1 MKRIISLFLAVAF
14 LLGAVPLS
22 GLAASGIKSSQEED
36 ILRSASGDNEKVLR
50 FDSNGKFKIMIFTDA
65 HTDDNLAETTRLLM
79 CEALD
84 KYKPDFVVYLGDN
97 TTVSGYDRQVAAI
110 DALTKPVRDR
120 GVAFGMVHG
129 NHDSEYGLSRD
140 EICEIWDSFGSM
152 TYDADPA
159 LYGCGNCN
167 LPIYASNGA
176 GIAFNLWFIDSGST
190 NPDMERKTY
199 DYVHPDQIEWY
210 KRTALELKEQNGGK
224 PVPAIDFQHI
234 IIPEIYDDL
243 YTELPFLPEKLSAK
257 WGGKAYFTVP
267 DLTRLNG
274 YWLEHPCP
282 PEVYDGQLDAWKEIG
297 DVIAEFNGHDHKNSF
312 RVNIHGIDVVNVPA
326 CGENAYHSD
335 YTRGVGL
342 ITLDE
347 KHPCDY
353 SYELI
358 QMYKLALDKDSKI
371 PEADGQPGSYYKKI
385 AFVDAV
391 PQLFFKICL
400 FFNRMGKKIS
410 SVISRMDADI
420 I

>member
-1 MKRIISLFLAVAF
+1 MKRILSLFLAVVF
-14 LLGAVPLS
+14 LLGAVSLS
-22 GLAASGIKSSQEED
+22 GLAASEVKVSQEED
-36 ILRSASGDNEKVLR
+36 VLPSVSAGSEKALR
-50 FDSNGKFKIMIFTDA
+50 FNSNGKFKIMIFTDA

-84 KYKPDFVVYLGDN
+84 KYHPDFVVFLGDN
-97 TTVSGYDRQVAAI
+97 TTVSGYDRQAAAI

-120 GVAFGMVHG
+120 GVPFGMVHG

-140 EICEIWDSFGSM
+140 EICEIWDSFGTM

-167 LPIYASNGA
+167 LPIYASNGD

-210 KRTALELKEQNGGK
+210 KRTALALKEQNGGK
-224 PVPAIDFQHI
+224 VVPAIDFQHI
-234 IIPEIYDDL
+234 IIPEIYDNL
-243 YTELPFLPEKLSAK
+243 YTELPHLPEALSAK
-257 WGGKAYFTVP
+257 WGGKTYFTVP
-267 DLTRLNG
+267 DILRLNG

-282 PEVYDGQLDAWKEIG
+282 PEVYDGQLEAWKEIG

-312 RVNIHGIDVVNVPA
+312 RVTIDGIDIVNVPA

-335 YTRGVGL
+335 YTQGVGL

-347 KHPCDY
+347 KHPGDY
-353 SYELI
+353 DYELI
-358 QMYKLALDKDSKI
+358 QMYKLALDKNSKI
-371 PEADGQPGSYYKKI
+371 PEADGHPKSYYQKI
-385 AFVDAV
+385 AFLDAV

-400 FFNRMGKKIS
+400 FFNRMGKKIGTVFS
-410 SVISRMDADI
+410 CMN
-420 I
+420 